1 MPDTAMTDPAEGAH
15 MQADETTLLLR
26 QLLQKI
32 EDMSDREKETSA
44 RMKILEAS
52 HQVPGRMAHA
62 ALTPTTTTTPITEA
76 SDPPIYAAQKPR
88 PSLPHPPTFSGNKS
102 QWRGWKLEMEGKIE
116 EDALAIGSL
125 KAQLR
130 YIFMR
135 LEGAAKTNVTTFYE
149 MQLRQES
156 PNPC

>member
-1 MPDTAMTDPAEGAH
+1 MSDTAMSDPTEDAH
-15 MQADETTLLLR
+15 MQADEATLLLR

-44 RMKILEAS
+44 RMKILETS
-52 HQVPGRMAHA
+52 RQVPGRMADA
-62 ALTPTTTTTPITEA
+62 APTPTTTPSAEA
-76 SDPPIYAAQKPR
+76 SDLPIHAAQKPR

-116 EDALAIGSL
+116 EDAPAIGSL

-135 LEGAAKTNVTTFYE
+135 LEGAAKTNVTTAT
-149 MQLRQES
+149 R
-156 PNPC
+156 